1 MSEHSFLAELT
12 KTGSPVIVVA
22 GILFAIWLWSSK
34 AYLKLYR
41 EQMKQMNET
50 LINLIDAHSESNK
63 TILAELTTYI
73 HEDHKTKVA
82 ISEALS
88 RVEVKLDSLKYNMEA
103 RRER

>member
-34 AYLKLYR
+34 AYLRLYR

-50 LINLIDAHSESNK
+50 LVNLIDAHSESNK
-63 TILAELTTYI
+63 TILSELTRYI

-88 RVEVKLDSLKYNMEA
+88 RMEVKLDSLKYKMEA
-103 RRER
+103 HRER